1 MKVKVDHVTNSSS
14 EAFGIVVADS
24 ALVIGAGLT
33 LAALFKGCSMSKENS
48 SESGGG
54 GGESVDTGEAQS
66 IADAIAK
73 GVLDDAKRQEEIVSD
88 AYTQAGKA
96 LDDAQAKLDA
106 ELKAVQQQFEQ
117 SESSADKS
125 DPNYG
130 NVKQQYE
137 DYMDYLK
144 SQIENTKLEKAAV
157 EAENAARIA
166 QEGAKSEWVKMNQ
179 GDYIAVKEEK
189 AMLEAVAKGYNVPG
203 YNTSA
208 VQQRLKDLEQR
219 ERDLQKVLK
228 ENNADFDYQAKD
240 RGTIGPSKESQELTD
255 KIIAEKEAFKKASEK
270 ASAEKRIE
278 LEIQHQKNLSEMEQA
293 HKSARNWDMATKAA
307 EGAQWGA
314 DVAIEGLSH
323 VTGPAGKTIKT
334 IYGGAKGVASGM
346 GEGMADPK
354 NAAKH
359 LAKGILNG
367 ATSVVSDKFDD
378 ASKPWQKAASGILN
392 EGLQAGLD
400 ASIKGESVTD
410 ALGKG
415 LTKGVVDAGVGKGLD
430 AIKGALPIPKGSSVD
445 VHDYNVGKVLNNN
458 PLTKGIIKTG
468 VRENLVSGISDKAK
482 GAIVDKAAEQGG
494 FKTGD

>member
-1 MKVKVDHVTNSSS
+1 MKIKVDHVTNSSS
-14 EAFGIVVADS
+14 EAFGVVATDS
-24 ALVIGAGLT
+24 ALVIGVGMT
-33 LAALFKGCSMSKENS
+33 LAALFKGCSMSK
-48 SESGGG
+48 GGSQDV
-54 GGESVDTGEAQS
+54 ETVDANEAQS
-66 IADAIAK
+66 MADAIAK
-73 GVLDDAKRQEEIVSD
+73 GVMDDAKRQEEIVDD
-88 AYTQAGKA
+88 AYQQAGKA
-96 LDDAQAKLDA
+96 LDDAQAKLKA
-106 ELKAVQQQFEQ
+106 ELEAVQKQFEE
-117 SESSADKS
+117 SESTADKT

-144 SQIENTKLEKAAV
+144 TQIENAKLEKAAV

-166 QEGAKSEWVKMNQ
+166 EASAKSEWIKMNQ

-189 AMLEAVAKGYNVPG
+189 AMLEAVAKGYNQPG

-219 ERDLQKVLK
+219 ERDLEKVLK
-228 ENNADFDYQAKD
+228 ENNADFNYQAKD
-240 RGTIGPSKESQELTD
+240 RGEIGPSKESVELTQ
-255 KIIAEKEAFKKASEK
+255 KIQAEKDAFKKASEQ
-270 ASAEKRIE
+270 ASAEKRKE
-278 LEIQHQKNLSEMEQA
+278 LEIQHQKNLAEMEKA
-293 HKSARNWDMATKAA
+293 NKTARNWDLATKAA
-307 EGAQWGA
+307 EGVQWGA
-314 DVAIEGLSH
+314 DTAIEGLSH

-367 ATSVVSDKFDD
+367 ATSVISDKFDD
-378 ASKPWQKAASGILN
+378 AGKPWQKAASGILN

-410 ALGKG
+410 AMGKG

-430 AIKGALPIPKGSSVD
+430 ALKGALPIPKGSSVD
-445 VHDYNVGKVLNNN
+445 VHDYSVGKVLNNN
-458 PLTKGIIKTG
+458 PLTKGLIKTG
-468 VRENLVSGISDKAK
+468 VRENVVSGITDKAK
-482 GAIVDKAAEQGG
+482 GAIVDKAAEKGG